1 MRCWS
6 IMHIFCLL
14 LLWEAEFCMSLL
26 LARVS
31 KSVNHSAERSPT
43 AKFAE
48 AFRKPHFDSTCRRR
62 KATKI
67 GRTFH
72 DIRY

>member
-1 MRCWS
+1 
-6 IMHIFCLL
+6 
-14 LLWEAEFCMSLL
+14 MSLL
-26 LARVS
+26 LAQVS

-48 AFRKPHFDSTCRRR
+48 AFRKPHFDNTCRRR

>member
-1 MRCWS
+1 MRCYR
-6 IMHIFCLL
+6 L
-14 LLWEAEFCMSLL
+14 LLWEAVFCILLL
-26 LARVS
+26 LAGVS
-31 KSVNHSAERSPT
+31 KSVNHSAEQSPT
-43 AKFAE
+43 AKFAG

-67 GRTFH
+67 GRTIL